1 MHRQN
6 LISMNFVSEIQ
17 YFPSIIFYK
26 NSFHCTNIV
35 FEQYETYQKMSF
47 RNRMLIAGAN
57 GIIELSVPLASGR
70 NQRGLTRDVRVDNRQ
85 HWQVRHWRS
94 IESSYNHSP
103 WFQFYVDELSSLYQ
117 KKFDFL
123 IDWNLACFEWTLQK
137 LNWPV
142 DVSMT
147 EVFQKNYEVHRWADQ
162 RNNLLPKNYM
172 YYEPVKYTQVFEER
186 TGFLPNLSILDLLCC
201 EGKRSAEL
209 LK

>member
-1 MHRQN
+1 
-6 LISMNFVSEIQ
+6 MNFVSEIQ

-70 NQRGLTRDVRVDNRQ
+70 NQRGLTKDVRIDNRQ
-85 HWQVRHWRS
+85 KWQVRHWRS

-103 WFQFYVDELSSLYQ
+103 WFQFYVEELKSLYH

-123 IDWNLACFEWTLQK
+123 IDWNLTCFEWTVQK

-142 DVSMT
+142 EVSMT
-147 EVFQKNYEVHRWADQ
+147 EVFQKNYEVHKWADQ

-172 YYEPVKYTQVFEER
+172 YYEPVRYGQVFEER